1 MGTLEKARL
10 NFDGTRREFNKL
22 ELKRVRQQQAKDA
35 VEPELASQLSAKQ
48 VSLEGELD
56 GRHEFIGQAA
66 MQRWAQHSA
75 RRLDC
80 LRMPSRCSLMVPGW
94 VGGLATPTGI

>member
-48 VSLEGELD
+48 VSLDGEL
-56 GRHEFIGQAA
+56 GWGAVSEVAC
-66 MQRWAQHSA
+66 SVVLTLCT
-75 RRLDC
+75 RLAS
-80 LRMPSRCSLMVPGW
+80 LRTPSSCCQLIFCW
-94 VGGLATPTGI
+94 VV

>member
-48 VSLEGELD
+48 VSLDGEL
-56 GRHEFIGQAA
+56 
-66 MQRWAQHSA
+66 
-75 RRLDC
+75 
-80 LRMPSRCSLMVPGW
+80 GW
-94 VGGLATPTGI
+94 GA

>member
-1 MGTLEKARL
+1 MHIASAGNCTRPHHIALRYCFAHLAFFSWCSAQMGTLEKARL

-48 VSLEGELD
+48 VSLDGEL
-56 GRHEFIGQAA
+56 GRAA
-66 MQRWAQHSA
+66 
-75 RRLDC
+75 
-80 LRMPSRCSLMVPGW
+80 
-94 VGGLATPTGI
+94 

>member
-48 VSLEGELD
+48 VSLDGELD
-56 GRHEFIGQAA
+56 G
-66 MQRWAQHSA
+66 
-75 RRLDC
+75 
-80 LRMPSRCSLMVPGW
+80 
-94 VGGLATPTGI
+94 